1 MMESSIVAVLLLIA
15 TLVLALGVFALYS
28 VSFSDQYYTV
38 SDQEYLMGISK
49 LISVEVS
56 QPTYAAAPPSYNYF
70 NVSYVIWIQSPTKTV
85 TVVPFVA
92 SPQPNSFYTL
102 PSSSQNASLFTSSLN
117 GYSSLRPFNLNATVY
132 LPQGGQPLG
141 NIHVVAYNVSSN
153 STYVISAI
161 VRPSQIIMLW
171 LLYYYDG
178 KWYRLGYV
186 YLSPFSNG
194 IGVYIIT
201 GSGVYKGYSGTLN
214 NPTPYI
220 YLSQTGFQLGM
231 WFKVI
236 NEQQSPTRLLNATFI
251 PTGNGVGNGN
261 GHGNGNGKEFS
272 VILYTQ
278 GSSVYVNISGTVKL
292 LYNNLKAGQSY
303 FINFT
308 TGTQFRLGNA
318 AKFTIYNE
326 QGQLL
331 NSSVLNLP
339 PGLPPSGINGYTLIL
354 TFGSKTISNGIYQA
368 FIETLK
374 NPQGTNSFWSISS
387 FILHNGP
394 LYNDTDRFNQTVA
407 QNSNLN
413 SSAYWYFVW
422 PYNNP
427 PPQLPGILWYWP
439 PGPSKYSHIYYIPET
454 GTNTYVVV

>member
-1 MMESSIVAVLLLIA
+1 
-15 TLVLALGVFALYS
+15 
-28 VSFSDQYYTV
+28 
-38 SDQEYLMGISK
+38 
-49 LISVEVS
+49 
-56 QPTYAAAPPSYNYF
+56 
-70 NVSYVIWIQSPTKTV
+70 
-85 TVVPFVA
+85 
-92 SPQPNSFYTL
+92 
-102 PSSSQNASLFTSSLN
+102 
-117 GYSSLRPFNLNATVY
+117 
-132 LPQGGQPLG
+132 
-141 NIHVVAYNVSSN
+141 
-153 STYVISAI
+153 
-161 VRPSQIIMLW
+161 MLW

-178 KWYRLGYV
+178 KWYRLDYV
-186 YLSPFSNG
+186 YLSPFSSG
-194 IGVYIIT
+194 VGVYIIT
-201 GSGVYKGYSGTLN
+201 GSGIYKGYSGTLN
-214 NPTPYI
+214 NPTPQYI
-220 YLSQTGFQLGM
+220 DLSQTGFQLGM

-236 NEQQSPTRLLNATFI
+236 NVQQSPTHLLNATFT
-251 PTGNGVGNGN
+251 PTGHKPGE
-261 GHGNGNGKEFS
+261 KFS
-272 VILYTQ
+272 VILYTK
-278 GSSVYVNISGTVKL
+278 GSSLYVEVYDPGPPPPPPPGQKLVL

-308 TGTQFRLGNA
+308 TGKQFRLGNA
-318 AKFTIYNE
+318 VKFTIYNE

-407 QNSNLN
+407 QNSNLD

-439 PGPSKYSHIYYIPET
+439 PGPSKYSHIYYITET

>member
-1 MMESSIVAVLLLIA
+1 
-15 TLVLALGVFALYS
+15 
-28 VSFSDQYYTV
+28 
-38 SDQEYLMGISK
+38 
-49 LISVEVS
+49 
-56 QPTYAAAPPSYNYF
+56 
-70 NVSYVIWIQSPTKTV
+70 
-85 TVVPFVA
+85 
-92 SPQPNSFYTL
+92 
-102 PSSSQNASLFTSSLN
+102 
-117 GYSSLRPFNLNATVY
+117 
-132 LPQGGQPLG
+132 
-141 NIHVVAYNVSSN
+141 
-153 STYVISAI
+153 
-161 VRPSQIIMLW
+161 
-171 LLYYYDG
+171 
-178 KWYRLGYV
+178 
-186 YLSPFSNG
+186 LSPLSNG

-201 GSGVYKGYSGTLN
+201 DSGVYKGYSGTLN
-214 NPTPYI
+214 NPTQYI

-231 WFKVI
+231 WFKAI
-236 NEQQSPTRLLNATFI
+236 NVQQSPSPLLNATFI
-251 PTGNGVGNGN
+251 PTG
-261 GHGNGNGKEFS
+261 HMPGKKFS
-272 VILYTQ
+272 VVLYTK
-278 GSSVYVNISGTVKL
+278 GSSVYVNISGAVKL

-339 PGLPPSGINGYTLIL
+339 PGLPPSRINGYTLIL